1 MILFFY
7 VCLGLSILLTST
19 AQILLKIGARKKT
32 ANESVYLNRSTISG
46 YGLLVVVTVLS
57 VIALKGIELKVFYAA
72 AYALNFILVA
82 IFSWKF
88 LREPLSKKKIAGIL
102 LIALGIVIFNL

>member
-46 YGLLVVVTVLS
+46 YCHPCCCNG
-57 VIALKGIELKVFYAA
+57 
-72 AYALNFILVA
+72 A
-82 IFSWKF
+82 IGHRSQ
-88 LREPLSKKKIAGIL
+88 RY
-102 LIALGIVIFNL
+102 